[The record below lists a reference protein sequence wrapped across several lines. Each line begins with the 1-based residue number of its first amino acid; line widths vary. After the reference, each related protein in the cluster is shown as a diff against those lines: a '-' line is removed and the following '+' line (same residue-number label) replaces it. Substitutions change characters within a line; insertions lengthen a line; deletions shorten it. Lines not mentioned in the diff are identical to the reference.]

1 MRNRHVAKI
10 PWSQPLGDFVQSA
23 IGPVLT
29 RRGFGLTG
37 IVLYWGDI
45 VGQRLAATSRPIK
58 VQWPGRHGGPSAEN
72 GPDQA
77 ALVVRVETAYALEF
91 QHLAPIVIERVNTYF
106 GWRCISRLV
115 LMQGPVAALPATRRA
130 AVRPFDK
137 AAESAAADIAGEVKD
152 ELLRRALIRLGAHI
166 LAEP

>member
-1 MRNRHVAKI
+1 MRNRHVAKV

-58 VQWPGRHGGPSAEN
+58 VQWPARHGGPPAEN

-91 QHLAPIVIERVNTYF
+91 QHLASCADARPGCRTARHPPCCGPPIR
-106 GWRCISRLV
+106 
-115 LMQGPVAALPATRRA
+115 
-130 AVRPFDK
+130 
-137 AAESAAADIAGEVKD
+137 
-152 ELLRRALIRLGAHI
+152 
-166 LAEP
+166 